1 LLPLAGGD
9 GDRKPLDPPGG
20 QMREDTMKS
29 RLLLLT
35 GIVALAFVGPINA
48 SAATIDI
55 ADFTEVNDPSFTQSG
70 FTLFNTIAR
79 VQEAGG
85 IDGVL
90 ALSGTYIA
98 ANPLAAGVVQTFGFN
113 MNDPVEDGPICC
125 SDTLSITLI
134 GAPGGP
140 GGANMATIVTFISG
154 SERQVSPLAGGLASP
169 ELVTFSAEGLTV
181 TANSVPGPIVGAGLP
196 GLIAACGA
204 LLILARRRRQ
214 LVA

>member
-1 LLPLAGGD
+1 MA
-9 GDRKPLDPPGG
+9 
-20 QMREDTMKS
+20 T
-29 RLLLLT
+29 
-35 GIVALAFVGPINA
+35 
-48 SAATIDI
+48 ATIDI
-55 ADFTEVNDPSFTQSG
+55 ADFTEVGDPSFTQSG

-79 VQEAGG
+79 VQESGG
-85 IDGVL
+85 VDGVL

-181 TANSVPGPIVGAGLP
+181 TANSVPGPIVGAGIP
-196 GLIAACGA
+196 GLVAACGG
-204 LLILARRRRQ
+204 LLALARRRRK
-214 LVA
+214 LVS

>member
-1 LLPLAGGD
+1 
-9 GDRKPLDPPGG
+9 
-20 QMREDTMKS
+20 MKS

-35 GIVALAFVGPINA
+35 GVVALAFVGPINA

-55 ADFTEVNDPSFTQSG
+55 ADFTEVGDPSVTQSG

-79 VQEAGG
+79 VQESAN

-181 TANSVPGPIVGAGLP
+181 TANSVSGPVVGAGLP
-196 GLIAACGA
+196 GLIAACGV
-204 LLILARRRRQ
+204 LLALARRRRK
-214 LVA
+214 LIV

>member
-1 LLPLAGGD
+1 
-9 GDRKPLDPPGG
+9 
-20 QMREDTMKS
+20 MKS

-35 GIVALAFVGPINA
+35 GIVALAFSGPINA

-55 ADFTEVNDPSFTQSG
+55 ADFSPNDVGDPSFTQSG

-79 VQEAGG
+79 VQESVLGN

-98 ANPLAAGVVQTFGFN
+98 ANPLAAGVVQTFNFN
-113 MNDPVEDGPICC
+113 MNDPIDDGPVCC

-140 GGANMATIVTFISG
+140 GGANMATIVTFRSG
-154 SERQVSPLAGGLASP
+154 GADQVSPLAGGLASP

-181 TANSVPGPIVGAGLP
+181 TANSTPGPVVGAGLP
-196 GLIAACGA
+196 GLLAACVG
-204 LLILARRRRQ
+204 LLALARRRRRT
-214 LVA
+214 V